1 MPFILPPDELKTAEL
16 TRKPEWLKVR
26 LPGSGR
32 YAEVRN
38 SIRNFQLHTVC
49 QSARC
54 PNIGDCWERG
64 TATFMILGDI
74 CTRACTFCAVKTG
87 APTPLDHRESQRVAD
102 AVELLGLKYAV
113 ITSVTRDDLPD
124 GGASLFAATIREIRQ
139 RIPGCEVEVLIPD
152 FAGNEKALRQV
163 CDAAPDVLNHN
174 IETVF
179 RLYPSVRPQAQ
190 YWRSLQLL
198 TRASS
203 LGMRTKSG
211 FMIGLGET
219 REEVIRTM
227 RDLREAHCELLTIGQ
242 YLQSTPACLPVA
254 EFISPATFAEYRDIA
269 LELGFRHVE
278 SAPLVRSSY
287 HAEVVGANL

>member
-1 MPFILPPDELKTAEL
+1 MPFIPPADARKAIDLN
-16 TRKPEWLKVR
+16 RKPGWLKVR

-38 SIRNFQLHTVC
+38 SIRDFRLHTVC

-54 PNIGDCWERG
+54 PNVGECWERG

-74 CTRACTFCAVKTG
+74 CTRACTFCAVKSG
-87 APTPLDHRESQRVAD
+87 APDPMDCGEAQRVAD

-124 GGASLFAATIREIRQ
+124 GGASLFAAIIREIRQ
-139 RIPGCEVEVLIPD
+139 RVPACKAEVLIPD
-152 FAGNEKALRQV
+152 FAGDEKALHLV

-174 IETVF
+174 IETVS

-190 YWRSLQLL
+190 YSRSLELL
-198 TRASS
+198 SRASS

-211 FMIGLGET
+211 FMVGLGET
-219 REEVIRTM
+219 RGEIIRTM
-227 RDLREAHCELLTIGQ
+227 RDLREVGCELLTIGQ
-242 YLQSTPACLPVA
+242 YLQPTPACLPVI
-254 EFISPATFAEYRDIA
+254 EFVTPKVFAEYRA
-269 LELGFRHVE
+269 VGLELGFCHVE

-287 HAEVVGANL
+287 HAEKVGAGL

>member
-1 MPFILPPDELKTAEL
+1 MPSIPSVAAPKIADFS
-16 TRKPEWLKVR
+16 RKPEWLKVR

-32 YAEVRN
+32 YAEVMKSVR
-38 SIRNFQLHTVC
+38 SHRLHTVC

-54 PNIGDCWERG
+54 PNVGECWERG

-74 CTRACTFCAVKTG
+74 CTRACGFCAVRTG
-87 APTPLDHRESQRVAD
+87 MPAPVDMSESQRVAD
-102 AVELLGLKYAV
+102 ATKLLGLRYAV
-113 ITSVTRDDLPD
+113 ITSVTRDDLTD

-139 RIPGCEVEVLIPD
+139 RIPECKIEVLIPD
-152 FAGNEKALRQV
+152 FEGNKKALRLV

-174 IETVF
+174 IETVH
-179 RLYPSVRPQAQ
+179 RLYPFVRPQAR

-198 TRASS
+198 SRVSS

-211 FMIGLGET
+211 FMVGLGET

-227 RDLREAHCELLTIGQ
+227 RDLREVGCELLTIGQ
-242 YLQSTPACLPVA
+242 YLQPTPACLPVV
-254 EFISPATFAEYRDIA
+254 EFISPEIFAEYRNVG

-287 HAEVVGANL
+287 HAESQASI